1 MDSVR
6 RMRLS
11 LAMGLSAALA
21 LAWLPIMAQA
31 VEIKVAVA
39 ANFNGTLQA
48 LAPIYAEASGHR
60 LLLSPGSSGALTTQ
74 ILNGAPFDVFLS
86 ADSARPER
94 LEAEGLAIAGSRFV
108 YALGVPVLWSAS
120 PGLVDAEGE
129 VLQGDGFRHLA
140 IAEPRNAPYGA
151 AAQQI
156 MTALGVW
163 DELESTGRIVKGN
176 SIGQTHSQ
184 VASGAAE
191 LGFVAMAQIKAA
203 DGIAG
208 SHWVPPA
215 DLYAPIEQAAVALQR
230 ADDPA
235 AAADFL
241 DWLRSDPAA
250 HRVIEAAGYG
260 LP

>member
-1 MDSVR
+1 MMHNVFR
-6 RMRLS
+6 T
-11 LAMGLSAALA
+11 LALLA
-21 LAWLPIMAQA
+21 LAWLPALVSA
-31 VEIKVAVA
+31 AEIKVAVA
-39 ANFNGTLQA
+39 ANFNGTLQR
-48 LAPIYAEASGHR
+48 LAPLYTEASGHR

-86 ADSARPER
+86 ADSARPAK
-94 LEAEGLAIAGSRFV
+94 LEAEGVAVPGSRFV
-108 YALGVPVLWSAS
+108 YTLGVPVLWSAS
-120 PGLVDAEGE
+120 PGLVDDAGE

-156 MTALGVW
+156 MTGLGVW
-163 DELESTGRIVKGN
+163 ENLESAGRIVKGN

-191 LGFVAMAQIKAA
+191 LGFVALAQIQAV

-208 SHWVPPA
+208 SYWVPPA
-215 DLYAPIEQAAVALQR
+215 DLYVPIEQAAVALQR
-230 ADDPA
+230 ADDPDA
-235 AAADFL
+235 AQDFL
-241 DWLRSDPAA
+241 NWLRSDPAA
-250 HRVIEAAGYG
+250 RQLIEDAGYG